1 MFFSLLRLIPIPS
14 QLPDLIPVIFK
25 VNNLN
30 YFLGKLIGSLVSYLL
45 LVNLTNQ
52 LLINLDLKSHLVDQ
66 KDVLNFLISIF
77 LVIAVLFVGYNLRF
91 LKIIEF
97 IKKKIKKEKIIFCSS
112 YCGYFLPNWRKNISY
127 KKTK

>member
-77 LVIAVLFVGYNLRF
+77 LVIAVLFVGYNL
-91 LKIIEF
+91 
-97 IKKKIKKEKIIFCSS
+97 KKKFIIK
-112 YCGYFLPNWRKNISY
+112 
-127 KKTK
+127 